1 MNFSL
6 PIKKI
11 DGVATYLGF
20 EKYIN
25 QLSEF
30 KPISKQKEVI
40 FKTNLVLVA
49 HYFCKV
55 PPNRNS
61 FINTQQIRDSLTKI
75 KNNKANVIAKQ
86 DKGSWVVILNI
97 DDYNSKMMKIITD
110 RTIFKELGY
119 VKDNL
124 TTIKLKKNIWF

>member
-1 MNFSL
+1 MNALSYGMNFSL
-6 PIKKI
+6 PIKKMI

-49 HYFCKV
+49 HHFCKV

-86 DKGSWVVILNI
+86 DKGS
-97 DDYNSKMMKIITD
+97 
-110 RTIFKELGY
+110 
-119 VKDNL
+119 
-124 TTIKLKKNIWF
+124 